1 MFCRCVDRLDHHC
14 PAICNCV
21 GKGNQ
26 RTYTAWLTVLLLA
39 QMLFLHLSCLFC
51 ARVARHHWNTAGQHD
66 RGGFTDLW
74 PGLWLVYRLHPG
86 KVLLIVIEVSNVYWL
101 EVVSQPLS
109 FCLVGFLVQCVVSER
124 SICLT
129 VQAMSPFLHYLQSL
143 HTWLCQNNALRCLLT
158 LQAAPAAL

>member
-1 MFCRCVDRLDHHC
+1 
-14 PAICNCV
+14 
-21 GKGNQ
+21 
-26 RTYTAWLTVLLLA
+26 
-39 QMLFLHLSCLFC
+39 
-51 ARVARHHWNTAGQHD
+51 
-66 RGGFTDLW
+66 
-74 PGLWLVYRLHPG
+74 LHPG

-143 HTWLCQNNALRCLLT
+143 HLALSK
-158 LQAAPAAL
+158 